1 MRLTTKGRF
10 AVTAMVDLATRG
22 GSAPVTLAGISERQ
36 KISLSYL
43 EQLFGKLR
51 RHNIVESVRGPG
63 GGYYLARPGAQISIS
78 DIIKAVDEPL
88 DATNCEG
95 RGDCMDG
102 KPCSTHSLWYGLNE
116 VLHDYLS
123 AVNLQQLVEKHIDD
137 QKKAGVVPVT
147 IGKRNTKASLAMA

>member
-1 MRLTTKGRF
+1 
-10 AVTAMVDLATRG
+10 
-22 GSAPVTLAGISERQ
+22 
-36 KISLSYL
+36 
-43 EQLFGKLR
+43 
-51 RHNIVESVRGPG
+51 
-63 GGYYLARPGAQISIS
+63 
-78 DIIKAVDEPL
+78 
-88 DATNCEG
+88 
-95 RGDCMDG
+95 MDG